1 MPDRKTRQVFEKGHK
16 RKFMV
21 IADGTAESE
30 ISLYFAARVA
40 NRTNGNIVLFYPI
53 ANNSLRRWVGINE
66 AQNEIEETK
75 AQSIFRLFRKR
86 LKEMGFEDM
95 GTETIVRKGDPALE
109 IVRFIEQ
116 DEDVAVLVLGASAD
130 SDGPGPLVE
139 ALGAGSWAGNFPI
152 PIYIVPGTLT
162 ENDIAH
168 LA

>member
-1 MPDRKTRQVFEKGHK
+1 MVERRARQVFEKGHT

-21 IADGTAESE
+21 IVDGTPECE
-30 ISLYFAARVA
+30 VSLYFAARVA
-40 NRTNGNIVLFYPI
+40 SRTNGSLVLFYPI
-53 ANNSLRRWVGINE
+53 ENTSLRRWVGINDV
-66 AQNEIEETK
+66 QSEIEETK

-95 GTETIVRKGDPALE
+95 STETVALKGDPAVE
-109 IVRFIEQ
+109 IIRYIEQ
-116 DEDVAVLVLGASAD
+116 DEDIAVLVLGASGD
-130 SDGPGPLVE
+130 SQGPGPLVE

-162 ENDIAH
+162 QDEIAH